1 MTGLPVPVP
10 GVCVRVKLNIGGCGP
25 YAHIVADFEPPGPGG
40 GLELLNAVPG
50 ERLPAEYLPA
60 LRSGLLEG
68 LGGVAAAVL
77 LTGGSFH
84 EVDSCARGYEIA
96 GRQAGRAAL
105 IGAGLLPPEEAD
117 TLRWAT
123 WPDRPR
129 PRHRRPQR
137 PFRGDTV
144 GQGGG

>member
-1 MTGLPVPVP
+1 MTVLSVPVP

-25 YAHIVADFEPPGPGG
+25 YAHIVADFEPPGPDG

-60 LRSGLLEG
+60 LRAGLLEG
-68 LGGVAAAVL
+68 LGGVMAAVL
-77 LTGGSFH
+77 LTDGSFH

-96 GRQAGRAAL
+96 GHQAGRAAL
-105 IGAGLLPPEEAD
+105 IGAGLLPREEAG

-123 WPDRPR
+123 WPGRPR
-129 PRHRRPQR
+129 PRHRPPQQPGR
-137 PFRGDTV
+137 SNAV
-144 GQGGG
+144 GHGGG